1 MKTRLALLAAMVGLV
16 FAFQPLLAQDCS
28 FQLGF
33 KALHELIPDVVGD
46 CLDDEQHNPATG
58 ITQQPTTNG
67 QLTWRK
73 ADNWTEFSDGQRTWI
88 NGPQGLQQRL
98 NSERLPWES
107 AMPAPTAAQ
116 RLTLEQLRNA
126 EYRLPLLGDPDTPI
140 RLVDGM
146 GTLVYGEG
154 ATERETVG
162 LIDDAVAFGD
172 LDGDGNA
179 DAAVVVYTSG
189 GGSGA
194 FIYLAAVLDRD
205 GAPSQ
210 AARAYLGDRVRVES
224 LRISDGQ
231 VLVQILAHG
240 PGDGLCCPSVRT
252 TSTFALREGGLLQQR
267 LTLDQLR
274 NAEYRLPLL
283 GDEDT
288 PIQFTDGEGQIAFGE
303 GATERIHAGI
313 VNDTVAFGDLDGD
326 GIADAA
332 VIVFISGGGSGTF
345 IHLVAMLDRDGA
357 PEQAAWAFLGDRV
370 PVRNLAVTGGRIVA
384 RIVTHRPSDG
394 LCCPTL
400 EITRTFGLEGD
411 QLVPRQALV
420 IESPLPGET
429 VASGVE
435 VRGTAST
442 YLSAESLAYLVYDAR
457 SGVIG
462 MGSLPVDGYA
472 DQPGT
477 FAAPVEFIAAADGP
491 GRIEIIDVDAGDG
504 SALARTAVTVI
515 LQAAPLTDGRTS
527 REPTSELVL
536 EAPLSG
542 ATVDASLELRG
553 RISAMPFEKN
563 LTYRIY
569 TQAGT
574 LIDQSWISV
583 DGDYGGPGTFTRSID
598 LPATTAPGPLRI
610 EVRDESVVDGALIG
624 STSVEVFFTG
634 GS

>member
-16 FAFQPLLAQDCS
+16 FSFHPLLAQDCS

-33 KALHELIPDVVGD
+33 KALHDLIPDIVGN
-46 CLDDEQHNPATG
+46 CLDDEQHNPETG
-58 ITQQPTTNG
+58 ITQQATTNG

-73 ADNWTEFSDGQRTWI
+73 TDNWTGFTDGQRTWI

-98 NSERLPWES
+98 NSERFPWET
-107 AMPAPTAAQ
+107 AQPAPTASK

-126 EYRLPLLGDPDTPI
+126 EYRLPLLGDQDTPI

-146 GTLVYGEG
+146 GTLIYGEG

-189 GGSGA
+189 GGSGS
-194 FIYLAAVLDRD
+194 FIYLVAVLDRN

-224 LRISDGQ
+224 LSISDGQ
-231 VLVQILAHG
+231 ILAQILAHG
-240 PGDGLCCPSVRT
+240 PQDGLCCPSVRT
-252 TSTFALREGGLLQQR
+252 TSTFTLHGDRLVQQR
-267 LTLDQLR
+267 LTLEQLR
-274 NAEYRLPLL
+274 NAKYRLPLL
-283 GDEDT
+283 GDQDT
-288 PIQFTDGEGQIAFGE
+288 LIQFTDGEGQIAFGE
-303 GATERIHAGI
+303 GATEKVHAGI

-332 VIVFISGGGSGTF
+332 VVVFISGGGSGTF
-345 IHLVAMLDRDGA
+345 IHLIAMLDRDGA
-357 PEQAAWAFLGDRV
+357 PQQAAWAFLGDRV
-370 PVRNLAVTGGRIVA
+370 PVRSLTVAGGQIVA
-384 RIVTHRPSDG
+384 RTVTHRPSDG

-400 EITRTFGLEGD
+400 EITRTFGLESD

-429 VASGVE
+429 VANGVE
-435 VRGTAST
+435 VRGTTSV
-442 YLSAESLAYLVYDAR
+442 YPSAERLAYRAVDAR
-457 SGVIG
+457 GGAIG
-462 MGSLPVDGYA
+462 MGSLSVDGYA
-472 DQPGT
+472 DQPGI

-504 SALARTAVTVI
+504 SVLARTAVPVI
-515 LQAAPLTDGRTS
+515 LRAAPITDGRTS
-527 REPTSELVL
+527 REPTPELVL

-542 ATVDASLELRG
+542 ATVGAALEVRG

-569 TQAGT
+569 NQAGT
-574 LIDQSWISV
+574 VIDQSWISV
-583 DGDYGGPGTFTRSID
+583 DGDYGGPGAFTKSID
-598 LPATTAPGPLRI
+598 IPGTTAPGLLRI
-610 EVRDESVVDGALIG
+610 EVRKESVVDGALIV
-624 STSVEVFFTG
+624 STSVQVYFTG
-634 GS
+634 SS

>member
-16 FAFQPLLAQDCS
+16 FAFQPALAQDCA

-33 KALHELIPDVVGD
+33 KTLHDLIPDVVGQ
-46 CLDDEQHNPATG
+46 CVDDEQHNPATG
-58 ITQQPTTNG
+58 ITQQATTHG
-67 QLTWRK
+67 RLTWRK
-73 ADNWTEFSDGQRTWI
+73 ADNWTGFTDGQHTWI
-88 NGPQGLQQRL
+88 NGPEGLQQRL
-98 NSERLPWES
+98 NGERFPWE
-107 AMPAPTAAQ
+107 AALPAHTATQ

-126 EYRLPLLGDPDTPI
+126 EYRLPLLGDQDTPI

-162 LIDDAVAFGD
+162 LIDDAIAFGD

-179 DAAVVVYTSG
+179 DAAVVLFTSG

-194 FIYLAAVLDRD
+194 FIYLVAVLDRD

-210 AARAYLGDRVRVES
+210 TARAYLGDRARVES
-224 LRISDGQ
+224 LSISGGR
-231 VLVQILAHG
+231 VLAQILAHG
-240 PGDGLCCPSVRT
+240 PEDALCCPSLHT
-252 TSTFALREGGLLQQR
+252 TSTFALREGGLIQQR
-267 LTLDQLR
+267 LTLEQLR

-283 GDEDT
+283 GDQDA
-288 PIQFTDGEGQIAFGE
+288 PIRLVDGMGTLVYGE
-303 GATERIHAGI
+303 GATERQTVGI

-332 VIVFISGGGSGTF
+332 VVVFISGGGSGTF
-345 IHLVAMLDRDGA
+345 IHLVAVLDRNGA

-384 RIVTHRPSDG
+384 HTVTHRPSDG

-435 VRGTAST
+435 IRGTSSVNPA
-442 YLSAESLAYLVYDAR
+442 AQSLAYLVYDAR
-457 SGVIG
+457 GGVIG
-462 MGSLPVDGYA
+462 MGSLPVDGYG

-477 FAAPVEFIAAADGP
+477 FAARSNSSPLRTHQAASKSSTSTRTTVRPSLAPPYPSSCRLLPSRTAEPAANPPPSSCWSRPSAAPRSAPRWNYAAASAHALREEPDLPHLQP
-491 GRIEIIDVDAGDG
+491 GRNRHRPGLDLGRRRLRRPGHVYEVDRHPANH
-504 SALARTAVTVI
+504 R
-515 LQAAPLTDGRTS
+515 PR
-527 REPTSELVL
+527 P
-536 EAPLSG
+536 P
-542 ATVDASLELRG
+542 
-553 RISAMPFEKN
+553 PH
-563 LTYRIY
+563 
-569 TQAGT
+569 
-574 LIDQSWISV
+574 
-583 DGDYGGPGTFTRSID
+583 RS
-598 LPATTAPGPLRI
+598 P
-610 EVRDESVVDGALIG
+610 
-624 STSVEVFFTG
+624 
-634 GS
+634 

>member
-1 MKTRLALLAAMVGLV
+1 MKTRLVLLAAMVGL
-16 FAFQPLLAQDCS
+16 FFSFQPLLAQDCS

-33 KALHELIPDVVGD
+33 KALYDLIPDVVGE
-46 CLDDEQHNPATG
+46 CVDDEQHNPATG
-58 ITQQPTTNG
+58 ITQQHTANG

-73 ADNWTEFSDGQRTWI
+73 ADNWTGFTDGQRTWI
-88 NGPQGLQQRL
+88 NGPEGLQQRL
-98 NSERLPWES
+98 NSERFPWE
-107 AMPAPTAAQ
+107 PALPSPTAAQ

-126 EYRLPLLGDPDTPI
+126 EYRLPLLGDQDTPI

-154 ATERETVG
+154 ATERETVS

-179 DAAVVVYTSG
+179 DAAVAVYTSG

-194 FIYLAAVLDRD
+194 FIYLVAALNRD

-224 LRISDGQ
+224 LSISDGQ
-231 VLVQILAHG
+231 IRAQILAHG
-240 PGDGLCCPSVRT
+240 PGDGLCCPSLRT
-252 TSTFALREGGLLQQR
+252 TSTFALREGGLLQKR
-267 LTLDQLR
+267 LTLNQLR
-274 NAEYRLPLL
+274 NAEYRLPLV

-303 GATERIHAGI
+303 GATERVHAGI
-313 VNDTVAFGDLDGD
+313 VDDTVAFGDLDGD

-332 VIVFISGGGSGTF
+332 VVVFISGGGSGTF
-345 IHLVAMLDRDGA
+345 IHLVAVLDRDGA

-384 RIVTHRPSDG
+384 RTVTHRPSDG

-400 EITRTFGLEGD
+400 EVTRTFGLEAD

-442 YLSAESLAYLVYDAR
+442 YPSAESLAYLVYDAR
-457 SGVIG
+457 GGVIG
-462 MGSLPVDGYA
+462 MGSLPVDGYG

-477 FAAPVEFIAAADGP
+477 FAAPVEFIAGADGP
-491 GRIEIIDVDAGDG
+491 GRIEILDIDPVNG
-504 SALARTAVTVI
+504 SALARTAVPVS
-515 LQAAPLTDGRTS
+515 LQAAPITDGRTS
-527 REPTSELVL
+527 REPTPELVL
-536 EAPLSG
+536 ESPLSG
-542 ATVDASLELRG
+542 STVGTTVELRG

-574 LIDQSWISV
+574 VIDQSWILV
-583 DGDYGGPGTFTRSID
+583 DGDYGGPGTFTKSIEV
-598 LPATTAPGPLRI
+598 PSATAPGLLRI

>member
-16 FAFQPLLAQDCS
+16 FSFQPLLAQVCA

-33 KALHELIPDVVGD
+33 KVLHDLIPDVVGT
-46 CLDDEQHNPATG
+46 CLDDEQHSPATG
-58 ITQQPTTNG
+58 ITQQNTTNG
-67 QLTWRK
+67 RLTWRK
-73 ADNWTEFSDGQRTWI
+73 ADNWTGFTDGQRTWI
-88 NGPQGLQQRL
+88 NGPEGLQQRL
-98 NSERLPWES
+98 NSERFPWE
-107 AMPAPTAAQ
+107 AALPAPTATQ

-126 EYRLPLLGDPDTPI
+126 EYHLPLLGDQDTPI
-140 RLVDGM
+140 RLVDGT
-146 GTLVYGEG
+146 GTLIYGEG

-162 LIDDAVAFGD
+162 LIDDAIAFGD

-179 DAAVVVYTSG
+179 DAAVAVYTSG

-194 FIYLAAVLDRD
+194 FIYLVAVLDSD

-224 LRISDGQ
+224 LSISDGQ
-231 VLVQILAHG
+231 VRAQILAHG

-252 TSTFALREGGLLQQR
+252 TSTFALREGGLIQQG
-267 LTLDQLR
+267 LTLHQLR
-274 NAEYRLPLL
+274 NAQYRLPLL

-303 GATERIHAGI
+303 GATERVHAGI

-332 VIVFISGGGSGTF
+332 VVVFISGGGSGTF
-345 IHLVAMLDRDGA
+345 IHLVAVLDRDGA

-384 RIVTHRPSDG
+384 QTVTHRPSDG

-400 EITRTFGLEGD
+400 EIARTFGLEGD
-411 QLVPRQALV
+411 QLVPRRALV
-420 IESPLPGET
+420 IESPLPGEA
-429 VASGVE
+429 VASGIE
-435 VRGTAST
+435 VRGTTSV
-442 YLSAESLAYLVYDAR
+442 YPSAENLAYLVYDAR
-457 SGVIG
+457 GGVIG
-462 MGSLPVDGYA
+462 MGSLPVSGYA

-491 GRIEIIDVDAGDG
+491 GRIEIVDLDQDDG
-504 SALARTAVTVI
+504 FALARTAVPIV
-515 LQAAPLTDGRTS
+515 LRAAPITHGRTS
-527 REPTSELVL
+527 REPSPEIVL

-542 ATVDASLELRG
+542 ATVGASLELRG

-574 LIDQSWISV
+574 VIDQSWISV
-583 DGDYGGPGTFTRSID
+583 AGDYGGPGTYTRSIEI
-598 LPATTAPGPLRI
+598 PATTAPGLLRI
-610 EVRDESVVDGALIG
+610 EVRDESVIDGALIG
-624 STSVEVFFTG
+624 STSVEVYFA
-634 GS
+634 GSS

>member
-1 MKTRLALLAAMVGLV
+1 MKTRLALLVAMVGLV
-16 FAFQPLLAQDCS
+16 LSFQPALAQDCS

-33 KALHELIPDVVGD
+33 RALHDLIPDVVGD

-58 ITQQPTTNG
+58 ITQQLTTNG
-67 QLTWRK
+67 QLAWRK
-73 ADNWTEFSDGQRTWI
+73 GDNWTGFSDGELTWV

-98 NSERLPWES
+98 NSARLPWET
-107 AMPAPTAAQ
+107 ALPAPTATQ

-126 EYRLPLLGDPDTPI
+126 EYHLPLRGDEDTPI

-162 LIDDAVAFGD
+162 LIDTAVAFGD

-194 FIYLAAVLDRD
+194 FIYLVAVVDRD

-224 LRISDGQ
+224 LSISDGQ
-231 VLVQILAHG
+231 VLAQILAHG
-240 PGDGLCCPSVRT
+240 PQDGLCCPSVRT
-252 TSTFALREGGLLQQR
+252 TSTFTLNGDRLVQQR
-267 LTLDQLR
+267 LTLHQLR
-274 NAEYRLPLL
+274 NAQYRLPLH

-303 GATERIHAGI
+303 GATEKVHAGI
-313 VNDTVAFGDLDGD
+313 VNDTVAFGDLDAD

-332 VIVFISGGGSGTF
+332 VVVFISGGGSGTF
-345 IHLVAMLDRDGA
+345 VHLVAMLDRDGA

-370 PVRNLAVTGGRIVA
+370 PVRDLAVTRGQIVA
-384 RIVTHRPSDG
+384 QTVTHRPGDG

-400 EITRTFGLEGD
+400 EVTRTFGLEGD
-411 QLVPRQALV
+411 RLVPRQALV
-420 IESPLPGET
+420 IESPLPGEM
-429 VASGVE
+429 VANGVE
-435 VRGTAST
+435 VRGTT
-442 YLSAESLAYLVYDAR
+442 TVYPSAENLAYIVYDAR
-457 SGVIG
+457 GGVIG

-477 FAAPVEFIAAADGP
+477 FAAPVEFIAGADGP

-504 SALARTAVTVI
+504 SALARIAVSVT
-515 LQAAPLTDGRTS
+515 LQSAPITDGRTS
-527 REPTSELVL
+527 REPTPDLVL

-542 ATVDASLELRG
+542 ATVGASLELRG
-553 RISAMPFEKN
+553 RISDLPFEKN

-569 TQAGT
+569 NQAGT
-574 LIDQSWISV
+574 VIDRSWISV
-583 DGDYGGPGTFTRSID
+583 DGDYGGPGTFTRSIEI
-598 LPATTAPGPLRI
+598 PATTAPGLLRI
-610 EVRDESVVDGALIG
+610 EVRDESVIDGALIG
-624 STSVEVFFTG
+624 STSVVVYFTG
-634 GS
+634 AS

>member
-16 FAFQPLLAQDCS
+16 FSFQPLLAQDCS

-33 KALHELIPDVVGD
+33 KALHDLIPDVVGE

-58 ITQQPTTNG
+58 ITQQNTANG

-73 ADNWTEFSDGQRTWI
+73 ADNWTGFSDGQRTWI
-88 NGPQGLQQRL
+88 NGPEGLQQRL
-98 NSERLPWES
+98 NSERLPWE
-107 AMPAPTAAQ
+107 AALPAPTATQ

-126 EYRLPLLGDPDTPI
+126 EYHLPLLGDQDTPI
-140 RLVDGM
+140 RLVDGT

-179 DAAVVVYTSG
+179 DAAVAVYTSG
-189 GGSGA
+189 GGSGS
-194 FIYLAAVLDRD
+194 FIYLVAVLDRN
-205 GAPSQ
+205 GAPAQ
-210 AARAYLGDRVRVES
+210 AARVYLGDRVRVGS
-224 LRISDGQ
+224 LSISDGR
-231 VLVQILAHG
+231 VRAQILAHG

-252 TSTFALREGGLLQQR
+252 TSTFALREGGLIQQR
-267 LTLDQLR
+267 LTLEQLR

-288 PIQFTDGEGQIAFGE
+288 PIQFTDGEGQIVFGE
-303 GATERIHAGI
+303 GATERVHAGI

-332 VIVFISGGGSGTF
+332 VVVFISGVGSGTF
-345 IHLVAMLDRDGA
+345 IHVVAVLDRDGA
-357 PEQAAWAFLGDRV
+357 PDQAAWAFLGDRV
-370 PVRNLAVTGGRIVA
+370 PVRNLAIAGGEIVA
-384 RIVTHRPSDG
+384 RTVTHRPSDG

-411 QLVPRQALV
+411 RLVPRQALV

-429 VASGVE
+429 VANGVE

-442 YLSAESLAYLVYDAR
+442 YPSAEGLTYLVYDAR
-457 SGVIG
+457 GGAIG
-462 MGSLPVDGYA
+462 MGSLPVDGYG

-477 FAAPVEFIAAADGP
+477 FAAPVEFIAGADGP
-491 GRIEIIDVDAGDG
+491 GRIEILDVNPVDG
-504 SALARTAVTVI
+504 STPARTAVPVI
-515 LQAAPLTDGRTS
+515 LRAAPLTDGRTS
-527 REPTSELVL
+527 REPTPEIVL
-536 EAPLSG
+536 DAPLSG
-542 ATVDASLELRG
+542 ATVGASLELRG
-553 RISAMPFEKN
+553 RISDLPFEKN

-574 LIDQSWISV
+574 VVDQSWISV
-583 DGDYGGPGTFTRSID
+583 DGDYGGPGTFTKSIAI
-598 LPATTAPGPLRI
+598 PATTAPGLLRL
-610 EVRDESVVDGALIG
+610 EVRDESVIDGALIG
-624 STSVEVFFTG
+624 STSVEVYFA
-634 GS
+634 GSS